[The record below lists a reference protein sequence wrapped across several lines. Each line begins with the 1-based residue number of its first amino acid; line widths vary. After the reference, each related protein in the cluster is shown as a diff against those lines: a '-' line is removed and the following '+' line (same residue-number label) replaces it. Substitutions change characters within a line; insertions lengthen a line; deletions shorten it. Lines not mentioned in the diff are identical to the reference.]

1 MQSSLGLVQLAVGM
15 LTPHCSGAQW
25 LNKLVG
31 EAWPFYDRAICD
43 IIKET
48 VTPIMEQYKPPVI
61 IKSMYF
67 KTLTFG
73 DAPIQVDNVW
83 IEQDAENH
91 ILMEV
96 GPLLGQLLV

>member
-1 MQSSLGLVQLAVGM
+1 M
-15 LTPHCSGAQW
+15 QW

-48 VTPIMEQYKPPVI
+48 VTPIMEQYKPPLI

-67 KTLTFG
+67 MNLTFG
-73 DAPIQVDNVW
+73 DAPIQVDSVW
-83 IEQDAENH
+83 IEQEAENH

-96 GPLLGQLLV
+96 GLLACRMPLGVVASGCMMPAVVPG